1 MTGFFIR
8 ADGGNRLRSMW
19 MRRYISWFWTGLFL
33 IGSVSAAEPPP
44 YMLKQVENRPS
55 RSLFETADVDGDN
68 SLEAIELMSDQYHFF
83 VRRFSREAVMGPA
96 LYQANSIYPICRIAP
111 IEIDPTP
118 GMELAISYRDR
129 TGDSAWVTVVAGAD
143 KDRIL
148 CRTKAVRGVDIS
160 DRGGPQSRG
169 WDGGISRCYA
179 ADLNRDGI
187 NEIILSV
194 GVGFDLYPRGLYVYE
209 YPSGRL
215 LWQFITAANPGE
227 ILFDDVDGDG
237 HLELFFKTY
246 ATSNGAVVG
255 DQSDSTAD
263 IFALDNT
270 GQLLWRTGTG
280 DRFEF
285 STSNPVV
292 CDCDRDGIT
301 EIYYSTLARSGDL
314 DRQVQVLE
322 KHRAVDNQFIE
333 QRLFD
338 ATRRF
343 QQIMIGTMGKDSLLG
358 ILLDNGPSI
367 IDPATLRT
375 ISDGPVPRSH
385 IEYAGRLGLAV
396 PMPLNRYVGNLG
408 TSTPSSGFIL
418 KKDDSLYIMDD
429 TWRLLAAYGTSY
441 GRPIGAVTYFR
452 SPVGGDYL
460 GALVEAGTLGE
471 PGSALVILAVVPA
484 EAAAVA
490 AWWKSGRAPW
500 AVVVVAFLLGI
511 PVGIVLRKMLSHK
524 PRRDTGYLVAY
535 EDLLSA
541 LTTFGHG
548 QMAGRNLTRLAF
560 LFANL
565 PEDPKKMEEILPNI
579 ASALEAYRSFTAG
592 QLEAITAQG
601 RHVPTIQPAIA
612 ELTKQTAQL
621 NALLTDSAPEQLT
634 TEDLVLLKTVVPRT
648 IDSLR
653 HRIKQLETQIQPI
666 FGSDLIKVIPG
677 VLISIAGLLRG
688 RRVKISQV
696 TIVGDYLHLAFF
708 PPTEL
713 AAVMEELIINACRAM
728 EESTIRRLSFRLEYT
743 VDQVII
749 DLSDTGVGLR
759 VDDPEIL
766 FSRQYSTRGKEGGF
780 GLHHARQRIER
791 FGGKISIRNNADG
804 PGATVRMVFKGIP
817 HD

>member
-1 MTGFFIR
+1 VTGPFTR
-8 ADGGNRLRSMW
+8 ADGGDRLRHMQIW
-19 MRRYISWFWTGLFL
+19 RYISWFWTGLCL
-33 IGSVSAAEPPP
+33 IGSVSAAEPSL
-44 YMLKQVENRPS
+44 YTLKQVENRPG
-55 RSLFETADVDGDN
+55 RILFETGDVDGDHR
-68 SLEAIELMSDQYHFF
+68 LEAIELMADRYHFF
-83 VRRFSREAVMGPA
+83 VRRISREAVMGPA
-96 LYQANSIYPICRIAP
+96 LYQANCEFQVDRITP
-111 IEIDPTP
+111 VDIDTTP
-118 GMELAISYRDR
+118 GVELAISYKDR
-129 TGDSAWVTVVAGAD
+129 GGDSAWVTIVAGAD

-148 CRTKAVRGVDIS
+148 CRTKAVQGANLT
-160 DRGGPQSRG
+160 DRGGGGMPG
-169 WDGGISRCYA
+169 WDGGIGRCYA
-179 ADLNRDGI
+179 ADLNQDGI
-187 NEIILSV
+187 SEIVLSV
-194 GVGFDLYPRGLYVYE
+194 GVGFDLYPRGIYAYE

-215 LWQFITAANPGE
+215 LWQFITAGNPGE
-227 ILFDDVDGDG
+227 ILFNDADGDR
-237 HLELFFKTY
+237 HVELFFKTH

-255 DQSDSTAD
+255 DQSASTAD

-270 GQLLWRTGTG
+270 GRLLWRAGTG

-285 STSNPVV
+285 STSNPAV
-292 CDCDRDGIT
+292 CDCDRDGVA

-322 KHRAVDNQFIE
+322 KHRAVDNQFLG

-338 ATRRF
+338 AARRF
-343 QQIMIGTMGKDSLLG
+343 QQIVIGTMGRDSL
-358 ILLDNGPSI
+358 IRIILDNGPSI
-367 IDPATLRT
+367 IDPVTLRT
-375 ISDGPVPRSH
+375 VSDGPIRRSR
-385 IEYAGRLGLAV
+385 IEYAGRLDLAA
-396 PMPLNRYVGNLG
+396 PMPMNRYVGPIG
-408 TSTPSSGFIL
+408 TTPSSGIIL

-429 TWRLLAAYGTSY
+429 TWRPLAAYGTSY
-441 GRPIGAVTYFR
+441 GQPIGAVTYFR

-460 GALVEAGTLGE
+460 GALVEASKPGGPGNTLI
-471 PGSALVILAVVPA
+471 ILAVVPA

-500 AVVVVAFLLGI
+500 AVVVTAFLLGI
-511 PVGIVLRKMLSHK
+511 PAGVVLRKVLSRK

-535 EDLLSA
+535 EDMLSA

-565 PEDPKKMEEILPNI
+565 PDDPKKMEEILPNI
-579 ASALEAYRSFTAG
+579 QSALEAYRSFTAG
-592 QLEAITAQG
+592 QLEAIAVQG

-621 NALLTDSAPEQLT
+621 NALLTDSTPEQLS
-634 TEDLVLLKTVVPRT
+634 TEDLVLLKTAVPRT

-653 HRIKQLETQIQPI
+653 HRIKQLETQIQPV

-677 VLISIAGLLRG
+677 VLISIAGLI
-688 RRVKISQV
+688 RRRRIKISQV

-713 AAVMEELIINACRAM
+713 AAVMEELIANACQAM
-728 EESTIRRLSFRLEYT
+728 EEATVRHLSFRLEYT

-749 DLSDTGVGLR
+749 DLSDTGVGLP

-766 FSRQYSTRGKEGGF
+766 FSRQYSTKGKEGGF
-780 GLHHARQRIER
+780 GLYHARQRIER
-791 FGGKISIRNNADG
+791 FGGKISIRNNTEG

-817 HD
+817 HG